1 MGIFFYTGRD
11 AAGKRRKGWKEADTP
26 KAARIALQSEGVFA
40 ETLKSAAGAMKL
52 SSPLRARFYN
62 EAGVL
67 LSAGFT
73 LEQSLGLLLG
83 ENPSQQQATFL
94 LSLRDA
100 IRNGTP
106 LSKAM
111 VSLLPSL
118 PAFERTALETSE
130 EAGLQGEMLVQ
141 LSQFIESESDV
152 ADRIKAALGYPIAV
166 LVLAT
171 AMLSL
176 MIYVV
181 LPRATGVFSQFG
193 DSLPASAKILSL
205 WGPRLMTLFLAV
217 VAIVGLLACHMFRR
231 ARADVSSAIRMERF
245 LLVLPVARQVLP
257 LLWGQR
263 FAGTMALLVHAGV
276 TPQAALAAA
285 GTATGSLWLSRLSA
299 AAAENVRN
307 GLPLSK
313 AINSMTPVAPY
324 LTEWVRVG
332 ERSGSLRKMLEQA
345 ADRCRHGYE
354 TKLSRF
360 LGFLEPALIIG
371 VGVVVLAVAVT
382 VLRPMLQLAKSAAGM

>member
-26 KAARIALQSEGVFA
+26 KAARIALQSEGVYA
-40 ETLKSAAGAMKL
+40 EKIKPATASMRLPAA
-52 SSPLRARFYN
+52 LRARFYN

-83 ENPSQQQATFL
+83 ENPSQQQAAFL

-106 LSKAM
+106 LSQAM
-111 VSLLPSL
+111 VDLIPAL
-118 PAFERTALETSE
+118 PAFERTALETAE
-130 EAGLQGEMLVQ
+130 EAGLQGQMLVQ
-141 LSQFIESESDV
+141 LSEFIESEGDV
-152 ADRIKAALGYPIAV
+152 ADRIRAALSYPIAV

-176 MIYVV
+176 MVYVV

-193 DSLPASAKILSL
+193 DALPASAKFLSL
-205 WGPRLMTLFLAV
+205 WGPRLMTLFLATLLVGGFV
-217 VAIVGLLACHMFRR
+217 VWHMVRK
-231 ARADVSSAIRMERF
+231 ARADSAAAIRLERF
-245 LLVLPVARQVLP
+245 TLTLPIARHVIP
-257 LLWGQR
+257 LLWSQR
-263 FAGTMALLVHAGV
+263 FAGTMALLVNAGV
-276 TPQAALAAA
+276 TPQAAIAAA
-285 GTATGSLWLSRLSA
+285 GTATGSLWLSSLSTTA
-299 AAAENVRN
+299 SENVRN
-307 GLPLSK
+307 GCPLSK
-313 AINSMTPVAPY
+313 AIASMTPVAPY
-324 LTEWVRVG
+324 LTEWIRVG
-332 ERSGSLRKMLEQA
+332 ERAGSLRKMLEQA
-345 ADRCRHGYE
+345 AARCRHGYE

-360 LGFLEPALIIG
+360 LGLLEPALIIG
-371 VGVVVLAVAVT
+371 VGVVVLVVAVT

>member
-11 AAGKRRKGWKEADTP
+11 ATGKRRNGWKEADTP
-26 KAARIALQSEGVFA
+26 KAARIALQSEGIFT
-40 ETLKSAAGAMKL
+40 ESLKPATASMRLPAAA
-52 SSPLRARFYN
+52 RARFYN

-111 VSLLPSL
+111 VSLLPAL
-118 PAFERTALETSE
+118 PAFERTALETAE
-130 EAGLQGEMLVQ
+130 EAGLQGQMLVQ
-141 LSQFIESESDV
+141 LSEFIESEGDV
-152 ADRIKAALGYPIAV
+152 SDRIRAALSYPIAV

-176 MIYVV
+176 MVYVV
-181 LPRATGVFSQFG
+181 LPRATAVFSQFG
-193 DSLPASAKILSL
+193 DALPASARLLSV
-205 WGPRLMTLFLAV
+205 WGPRLMTLFLA
-217 VAIVGLLACHMFRR
+217 AIVLGGALVWRMVRR
-231 ARADVSSAIRMERF
+231 AKTDVAAAIRLERF
-245 LLVLPVARQVLP
+245 TLLLPIARHVLP
-257 LLWGQR
+257 LLWSQR
-263 FAGTMALLVHAGV
+263 FAGTMALLVNAGV
-276 TPQAALAAA
+276 TPQAAIAAA
-285 GTATGSLWLSRLSA
+285 GTATGSLWLSRLSTT
-299 AAAENVRN
+299 AAEEVRN
-307 GLPLSK
+307 GMPLSK
-313 AINSMTPVAPY
+313 AISSMAPVAPY

-332 ERSGSLRKMLEQA
+332 ERSGSLRKMLGQA

-360 LGFLEPALIIG
+360 LGLLEPALIIG
-371 VGVVVLAVAVT
+371 VGIVVLFVAVT